1 MGKWKPLKKVWV
13 WASHIDTLGSIAT
26 WVNTLFSIL
35 VASVIGFWSFFDG
48 VDPPVV
54 SVLFFAVFALCFI
67 LFKNFLAW
75 WSSREISTPQDKK
88 ETIQVPESATTIET
102 PKVERDVWLLHAV
115 HYIAFGSSEFVE
127 IPLEEVQ
134 LTAGHQAQDEIRQK
148 AFDGSL
154 PVWGI
159 IGSGGLFK
167 PIPKEYWE
175 HHYLKALIF
184 AINDPEGF
192 CTKGNGLESDHTIYN
207 SLMTSKAKVEE
218 LWPVVNT

>member
-1 MGKWKPLKKVWV
+1 MGRYTKIGALYIIGSALLWFISETVKDMFFGWVGNEFITFFSEKGMTWFLDLIFEYGVPALLLFVGVGLLFYKPSGQKIK
-13 WASHIDTLGSIAT
+13 S
-26 WVNTLFSIL
+26 
-35 VASVIGFWSFFDG
+35 
-48 VDPPVV
+48 
-54 SVLFFAVFALCFI
+54 
-67 LFKNFLAW
+67 K
-75 WSSREISTPQDKK
+75 Q
-88 ETIQVPESATTIET
+88 
-102 PKVERDVWLLHAV
+102 VERDVWLLHAV

-127 IPLEEVQ
+127 IPLEEDQ

-159 IGSGGLFK
+159 IGSGELFK

-192 CTKGNGLESDHTIYN
+192 CTKGDGPESDHTIYN
-207 SLMTSKAKVEE
+207 SLMTSKAKIEE
-218 LWPVVNT
+218 IWPVEST

>member
-1 MGKWKPLKKVWV
+1 MGEYKGIGVVYIIGAFLLWFIREAVKDMFFGWVGNKFITIASEKDMTWFLDLIFGYGIPVLLLGVGVVLLFYKPSEQKIK
-13 WASHIDTLGSIAT
+13 S
-26 WVNTLFSIL
+26 
-35 VASVIGFWSFFDG
+35 
-48 VDPPVV
+48 
-54 SVLFFAVFALCFI
+54 
-67 LFKNFLAW
+67 K
-75 WSSREISTPQDKK
+75 Q
-88 ETIQVPESATTIET
+88 
-102 PKVERDVWLLHAV
+102 VERDVWLLHAV

-127 IPLEEVQ
+127 IPFEEVQ